1 MIINLS
7 CDAISRNVE
16 GFGTTPMVAFSI
28 NSLTIPAASVVLIL
42 FQDRIGRKLM
52 SSSAFLISGIFVM
65 ASGISMMTQKNS
77 FVILG
82 LYFVGRFGVAV
93 AYDSAFLCKIKFWT

>member
-1 MIINLS
+1 
-7 CDAISRNVE
+7 VE
-16 GFGTTPMVAFSI
+16 GFGTTPMVTFSI

-65 ASGISMMTQKNS
+65 ASGISMMANQSS

-82 LYFVGRFGVAV
+82 LYVVGRFGIAI
-93 AYDSAFLCKIKFWT
+93 AYDSSFLCKIKHF